1 MKSTDLRNIF
11 ALIVC
16 GLLVSC
22 TTGSKNHTQTVQ
34 SSRRIKTL
42 ENDLRKKQESLAR
55 LKEQNWILKQKY
67 IAANPPKAEQ
77 KIPVPFQPSAAQGP
91 NETDANRTPAG
102 MTGANNPEA
111 TATDSQE
118 SAEHNLYAKVIST
131 YRQKDSAALK
141 RVSEILLKTYPQSV
155 FADRAIYLNA
165 HLAFEN
171 SDDVLALSECEK
183 IIHNYPNAHK
193 LVSTYF
199 LEALILKKKGRIVEA
214 RNVLNEIQA
223 FYPGS
228 PEAFRTPVELKLLSL
243 QAKAAM

>member
-1 MKSTDLRNIF
+1 MKSNDFRRLCIF
-11 ALIVC
+11 LIC
-16 GLLVSC
+16 ALLVSC
-22 TTGSKNHTQTVQ
+22 ATSSKNHTQTVQ
-34 SSRRIKTL
+34 DSRRIKNL
-42 ENDLRKKQESLAR
+42 ESDLRKKQASLAQ

-67 IAANPPKAEQ
+67 TAAHPPPSAQ

-91 NETDANRTPAG
+91 SELEANRVPAT
-102 MTGANNPEA
+102 MSSMNNPEA
-111 TATDSQE
+111 IATDSDE
-118 SAEHNLYAKVIST
+118 SAEHNLYAKVISS

-165 HLAFEN
+165 HLAFETSN
-171 SDDVLALSECEK
+171 DALAMSECEK

-199 LEALILKKKGRIVEA
+199 LEAQILKKKGRINEA
-214 RNVLNEIQA
+214 RNVLNEIQT

>member
-1 MKSTDLRNIF
+1 
-11 ALIVC
+11 
-16 GLLVSC
+16 
-22 TTGSKNHTQTVQ
+22 
-34 SSRRIKTL
+34 
-42 ENDLRKKQESLAR
+42 
-55 LKEQNWILKQKY
+55 
-67 IAANPPKAEQ
+67 
-77 KIPVPFQPSAAQGP
+77 
-91 NETDANRTPAG
+91 
-102 MTGANNPEA
+102 
-111 TATDSQE
+111 
-118 SAEHNLYAKVIST
+118 LYAKVIST

-171 SDDVLALSECEK
+171 SNDALALSECEK

-199 LEALILKKKGRIVEA
+199 LEALILKKKGRVKEA